1 MKVYIQ
7 IKFTTRTDGGKSTE
21 GQSELGGKV
30 IHTFP
35 DEHSHLFFLIDPKQL
50 SIVGHLVP

>member
-7 IKFTTRTDGGKSTE
+7 IKFTTTTDGGKSTE
-21 GQSELGGKV
+21 GQSERTQQWWAGKV

-35 DEHSHLFFLIDPKQL
+35 DEHPRLFSPNR
-50 SIVGHLVP
+50 S